1 MLITLYNIDIF
12 GHGKPLN
19 HVFHTSAAGQ
29 FTTSSPWDRLARS
42 PPPPRNSNAASAF
55 SAGTHEILSVVF
67 CSLVMQLKSWPLEAF
82 QSWWLMSFSSWWG
95 GSRQVH
101 WVNELM
107 LLLWWGLLIW
117 DTHVLKLFY
126 SPVDQHGSIVPSH
139 ERKLSVDD
147 GKQ

>member
-1 MLITLYNIDIF
+1 
-12 GHGKPLN
+12 
-19 HVFHTSAAGQ
+19 
-29 FTTSSPWDRLARS
+29 
-42 PPPPRNSNAASAF
+42 
-55 SAGTHEILSVVF
+55 
-67 CSLVMQLKSWPLEAF
+67 
-82 QSWWLMSFSSWWG
+82 
-95 GSRQVH
+95 
-101 WVNELM
+101 M